1 MDNSIRSNGN
11 GGRGLLCAW
20 LCVGLLLMA
29 PATSWSGESD
39 VADTAAEGGLGGA
52 SALATLV
59 YGPLKLV
66 YAMGGAT
73 IAGCAWAFSGGDSE
87 VADTVLTRAVRGTYV
102 ITPDELRGRKEI
114 EFVGRAPEYRP
125 GQATAQVAAGPK
137 PDSSAPDGW

>member
-20 LCVGLLLMA
+20 LCVALLLMV
-29 PATSWSGESD
+29 PATSWSADSD
-39 VADTAAEGGLGGA
+39 VGETAAEGGMGSA
-52 SALATLV
+52 AALASLV

-66 YAMGGAT
+66 YALGGAT

-102 ITPDELRGRKEI
+102 ITPEELRGEKEI

-125 GQATAQVAAGPK
+125 GRATAQVASGPAA
-137 PDSSAPDGW
+137 DSSPPDGW